1 MKLQN
6 LGAAALLFLF
16 TAGGL
21 VGCGDDHDHDHSDTT
36 DMSDA
41 SDASDPS
48 DASDSSDA
56 TDVTDTGDPIGPY
69 AFESRFE
76 AGVSSVKYTGQ
87 IARHVLIN
95 EVRRRLAR

>member
-48 DASDSSDA
+48 DASDSAQMMLPTQLITDA
-56 TDVTDTGDPIGPY
+56 TDDATDATGDTQLGHTR
-69 AFESRFE
+69 SR
-76 AGVSSVKYTGQ
+76 AASKPAYR
-87 IARHVLIN
+87 A
-95 EVRRRLAR
+95 